1 MTAGALRAQRIE
13 LLQRMPVF
21 GAIRDDTLS
30 LLLEQARL
38 RDVAA
43 GGWFF
48 REGDRADSMFVLE
61 TGEVAVIRT
70 WHGED
75 WVLHKL
81 AAGDCFGEMAL
92 MDLAPRSASV
102 RAEAP
107 CSAIEIGAGDLLHLY
122 EHDPEQF
129 ALIQMNIGREVC
141 RRLRAADDLLFRERQ
156 GGTPL
161 AAEILFKATP
171 S

>member
-1 MTAGALRAQRIE
+1 MSGAALRAQRIE

-21 GAIRDDTLS
+21 GAIRADTLS

-38 RDVAA
+38 RHVDA

-48 REGDRADSMFVLE
+48 HEGDHADSMFVLE
-61 TGEVAVIRT
+61 RGEVSVIRT

-81 AAGDCFGEMAL
+81 AAGDCFGEMSL

-102 RAEAP
+102 RAEVP
-107 CSAIEIGAGDLLHLY
+107 CSAIEIGAGDLLHLF

-129 ALIQMNIGREVC
+129 ALIQMNIGREIC
-141 RRLRAADDLLFRERQ
+141 RRLRQTDEMLFRARMGE
-156 GGTPL
+156 
-161 AAEILFKATP
+161 AAQTP
-171 S
+171 SSFGSA